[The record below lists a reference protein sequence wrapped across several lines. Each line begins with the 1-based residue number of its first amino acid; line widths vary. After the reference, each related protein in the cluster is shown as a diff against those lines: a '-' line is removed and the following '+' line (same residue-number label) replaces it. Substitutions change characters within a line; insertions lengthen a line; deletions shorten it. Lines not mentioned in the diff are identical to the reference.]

1 MLILNIVS
9 LGCHDFLKYIQTVGH
24 KFDIMDCENID
35 PNVTI
40 RQLVIQ
46 KRKLLVAKVLLF

>member
-24 KFDIMDCENID
+24 KFDVLDCEIS
-35 PNVTI
+35 I
-40 RQLVIQ
+40 LM
-46 KRKLLVAKVLLF
+46 LLFVNLLSKKGNY